1 MLRGLPCFQGK
12 GEGGVGFNEPCVFPS
27 THQCSF
33 TFYIEEQVGDR
44 DLVGGSLLVEGLIE
58 MEEEASPYRLL

>member
-1 MLRGLPCFQGK
+1 M
-12 GEGGVGFNEPCVFPS
+12 GFNEPCVFPS